1 MLDAQ
6 PVGATAPPVQYRDV
20 VEVEADGNGFSAG
33 SFVAEASDRVRYAAV
48 VRAGPEV
55 GRLSVTLNDTVVL
68 SWGTAARGVPRSR
81 RGRPG
86 RRQPRGADRGRRR
99 RLLGAPEDHRRADR
113 APGPGPPPDHPPR
126 FRGSVRVGNDGNGAS
141 AGSFEAHGADRT
153 RFAAVVVNGPV
164 AVQAVSLTVN
174 ATAVLASE
182 DDLPERVPIPEGVIQ
197 DGDNRVVLS
206 ASGAPGSSA
215 RSRSWP
221 CGPSHRRARRT

>member
-1 MLDAQ
+1 MSGSEA
-6 PVGATAPPVQYRDV
+6 VGAAAPPVQYRDV
-20 VEVEADGNGFSAG
+20 VEVGADGNGAGAG

-68 SWGTAARGVPRSR
+68 SWGDRRPRRCARSR

-99 RLLGAPEDHRRADR
+99 RLLGAPEDRRRADR
-113 APGPGPPPDHPPR
+113 APRTGTAAGPPR
-126 FRGSVRVGNDGNGAS
+126 FAAASRVGNDGNGAS

-182 DDLPERVPIPEGVIQ
+182 TTFR
-197 DGDNRVVLS
+197 S
-206 ASGAPGSSA
+206 AS
-215 RSRSWP
+215 RSPRGLS
-221 CGPSHRRARRT
+221 RTATTAWS